1 MDHEPLLAEAFLL
14 VVGVFSSRIDL
25 AQRQLA
31 VAKQT
36 ADEAL
41 LHHHRLHA
49 VDVDA
54 LEAVLQQAVLNLDAV
69 VAATCAEAAVRD
81 ASADGRQQ
89 PQHERRS
96 EEGRHA
102 RGDEAAPE
110 QPNARGYNVA
120 NERLHRTGEDGRH
133 LTHELGNGADDA
145 DNHDEERRV
154 VRQAGEH
161 ELLVGHAVLVGHAAR
176 IHRGAAEHAAHVLPD
191 LGGSVQHIGALVQ
204 GLRGNARCRG
214 HRRNGGIGRG
224 TVAHGYGV
232 LLAREQLGA
241 QLLGLRL
248 LHIGHLH
255 GLVVRAA
262 CRIDAHRAHAEH
274 ALDERGVLVD
284 GLDALVGH
292 MHALLVEY
300 ARIQVEFL
308 GP

>member
-14 VVGVFSSRIDL
+14 V
-25 AQRQLA
+25 
-31 VAKQT
+31 
-36 ADEAL
+36 
-41 LHHHRLHA
+41 
-49 VDVDA
+49 
-54 LEAVLQQAVLNLDAV
+54 
-69 VAATCAEAAVRD
+69 
-81 ASADGRQQ
+81 
-89 PQHERRS
+89 
-96 EEGRHA
+96 
-102 RGDEAAPE
+102 GDEAAPE

-232 LLAREQLGA
+232 LLAREQLAA
-241 QLLGLRL
+241 QLLSLRL
-248 LHIGHLH
+248 LHIRHDD
-255 GLVVRAA
+255 GLVRRA
-262 CRIDAHRAHAEH
+262 DADAAHAED